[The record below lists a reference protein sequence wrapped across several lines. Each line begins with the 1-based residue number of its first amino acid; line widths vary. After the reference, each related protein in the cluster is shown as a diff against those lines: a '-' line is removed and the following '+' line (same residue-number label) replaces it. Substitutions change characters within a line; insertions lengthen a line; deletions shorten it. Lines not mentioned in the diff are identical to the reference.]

1 LIVLFAPF
9 LVPPLHSILKMSNI
23 LKVVSDLK
31 AQIATLETM
40 LVTATS
46 IKKRGRPSKASLV
59 AVAITEP
66 KPKREISTGMKA
78 WHDFNTRIDQL
89 LKTNNTPFKR
99 VAEAKQFASKLKKE
113 MAVTEWTDE
122 KILSAREAWAE
133 EHKPLCPV
141 CKESVTDDAT
151 SHRDCLRSF
160 AESYVTDGKGT
171 VEEAIADWTKI
182 SGAGV
187 PIVEEP
193 VGEKKKPGRP
203 KMTDEQ
209 KASAKAKRDM
219 VTVINETQVVPSSPP
234 KNISK
239 SALPPG
245 APKKETSQKEAWAI
259 NVNIRSLEGDLE
271 SVVSVDT

>member
-1 LIVLFAPF
+1 
-9 LVPPLHSILKMSNI
+9 MSNI
-23 LKVVSDLK
+23 LKVVSELK

-40 LVTATS
+40 IAATTS
-46 IKKRGRPSKASLV
+46 IVGDVIHKKRGRPSKASLS
-59 AVAITEP
+59 AVASTATATEPKP

-78 WHDFNTRIDQL
+78 WHDFNTRIDVL
-89 LKTNNTPFKR
+89 LKANNTPFKR

-133 EHKPLCPV
+133 DHKPLCPV

-160 AESYVTDGKGT
+160 AESYVKDGKGT
-171 VEEAIADWTKI
+171 VEKDIADWTMI
-182 SGAGV
+182 SGAEG
-187 PIVEEP
+187 PLVEKP
-193 VGEKKKPGRP
+193 VGEKKSPGRP

-234 KNISK
+234 SKNTSK
-239 SALPPG
+239 SVLPPG